1 MCKFAF
7 SKRLSTMIFIILIL
21 VALWVYSDL
30 KFRRK
35 YKMDKL
41 LCSMLEQKYREKPSP
56 MTESEYAS
64 ALMLCQQ
71 YQSALDL
78 FEDLK
83 RKGFGRQFSF
93 LHENIKFCKK
103 PLPWSSGAK
112 NHNGSWLHNFLLVRF
127 GGRRMVSISQDTY
140 LEFNAMLRAMERN
153 L

>member
-1 MCKFAF
+1 MKY
-7 SKRLSTMIFIILIL
+7 IIIIL
-21 VALWVYSDL
+21 VVLWVWSFM

-35 YKMDKL
+35 YKMDKM
-41 LCSMLEQKYREKPSP
+41 LCTMLEHKYKQMPSP
-56 MTESEYAS
+56 YTECEYAS

-71 YQSALDL
+71 YQSALNL

-83 RKGFGRQFSF
+83 RKGLNRQFSF
-93 LHENIKFCKK
+93 LDENVKFCMK

-140 LEFNAMLRAMERN
+140 LEANAMLRAMERSR
-153 L
+153 

>member
-1 MCKFAF
+1 ME
-7 SKRLSTMIFIILIL
+7 IIVIIL
-21 VALWVYSDL
+21 VALWLWSYI

-35 YKMDKL
+35 HKIDKL
-41 LCSMLEQKYREKPSP
+41 LCSMLEHKYREKPDP

-71 YQSALDL
+71 YQSALEL

-83 RKGFGRQFSF
+83 RKGLDRQFSF
-93 LHENIKFCKK
+93 LNENIKFCKK

-112 NHNGSWLHNFLLVRF
+112 NHNGSWIHNFLLVRF

-153 L
+153 S